1 MMNHKR
7 FIFNQQFSNDMTIS
21 LQTILRALSC
31 SLFILLLICLPW
43 NINKRW
49 TIFRFWFWFHK
60 FFEKNTSFLKG
71 TNLTTLVN
79 VLSFLFAFK
88 QIFDRCLSNLI
99 YVVIYC
105 NPKKSRIITF
115 PDYILIELCQYIF
128 SFSSSIESIDD
139 ICQN

>member
-31 SLFILLLICLPW
+31 SLFILLLICLPR

-49 TIFRFWFWFHK
+49 SIFIFWFHE

-88 QIFDRCLSNLI
+88 KIFDRCLSNLI

-115 PDYILIELCQYIF
+115 PDYILIEFCQYIF

>member
-31 SLFILLLICLPW
+31 SLFILLLICLPR

-49 TIFRFWFWFHK
+49 SIFIFWFHE

-88 QIFDRCLSNLI
+88 KILDRCLSNLI

-115 PDYILIELCQYIF
+115 PDYILIEFCQYIF

>member
-49 TIFRFWFWFHK
+49 AIFKFWFHK

-115 PDYILIELCQYIF
+115 PDYILIEFCQYIF

>member
-31 SLFILLLICLPW
+31 SLFILLLICLPR

-49 TIFRFWFWFHK
+49 TIFIFWFHE

-88 QIFDRCLSNLI
+88 KIFDRCLSNLI

-115 PDYILIELCQYIF
+115 PDYILIEFCQYIF

>member
-7 FIFNQQFSNDMTIS
+7 FIFNQQVSNDMTIS

-43 NINKRW
+43 W
-49 TIFRFWFWFHK
+49 TIKGGQYLDFDFDFINSLKRIRL
-60 FFEKNTSFLKG
+60 FLKG

-115 PDYILIELCQYIF
+115 PDYILIEFCQYIF